1 MNNNI
6 FYSAFFDPQI
16 NYFLK
21 NCLLVIDNEY
31 LIIKMN
37 NLAQIQ
43 LYPQEQAM
51 KVQYFPGKLI
61 VLTNEYFN
69 KQKQIK
75 TEGNSIQ
82 HWKDYVERFFSEN
95 CNYCIIMSRVSKEW
109 TFSKNNL
116 HNNIFILDVVLF
128 FNINFLN
135 LF

>member
-31 LIIKMN
+31 LLIKMN

-109 TFSKNNL
+109 TFSK
-116 HNNIFILDVVLF
+116 II
-128 FNINFLN
+128 
-135 LF
+135 